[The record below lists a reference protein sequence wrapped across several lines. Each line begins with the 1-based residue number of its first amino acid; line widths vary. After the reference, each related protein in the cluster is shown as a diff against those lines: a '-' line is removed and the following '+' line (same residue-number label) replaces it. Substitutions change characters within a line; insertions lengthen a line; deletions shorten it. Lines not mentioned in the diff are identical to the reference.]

1 MLHAPP
7 HAIVLNCLRI
17 NYTNYSIPCPDLV
30 LVEKKKGQ
38 CLHWNDLKQYSD
50 AALIFSLITCDFS
63 FSIKK
68 TTYFEC
74 SLSRGVRYPSDQ
86 IQFCFTQDS
95 IQNIIQ
101 LKKICWFNS
110 KDNSI
115 QQSWNHWYWSNRK
128 NAQKLPKKCPK

>member
-74 SLSRGVRYPSDQ
+74 SLSRGVRNPSDQ
-86 IQFCFTQDS
+86 IQSLNFAKKWFIQYLFQYCFTQDS

-110 KDNSI
+110 KYNSI
-115 QQSWNHWYWSNRK
+115 H
-128 NAQKLPKKCPK
+128 